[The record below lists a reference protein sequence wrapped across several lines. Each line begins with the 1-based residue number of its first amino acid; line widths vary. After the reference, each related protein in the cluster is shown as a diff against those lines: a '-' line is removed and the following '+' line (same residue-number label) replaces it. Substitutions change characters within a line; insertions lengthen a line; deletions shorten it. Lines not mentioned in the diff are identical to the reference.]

1 MFMASNQFKVI
12 KGREEAFESAWM
24 ATSARL
30 REAPGLIGFRFD
42 KGKEL
47 GEHILYFSITMWETE
62 TCFLDW
68 KYTEGFGAGLE
79 MPGSARRRLA
89 PPRREELDT
98 MISKNNPQ

>member
-12 KGREEAFESAWM
+12 KGREAAFESAWM
-24 ATSARL
+24 ATTARL
-30 REAPGLIGFRFD
+30 RQAPGLIGFRFD

-47 GEHILYFSITMWETE
+47 DEHILYFSITMWETE

-68 KYTEGFGAGLE
+68 KNSELFGVSFE
-79 MPGSARRRLA
+79 IQKSARGRVA
-89 PPRREELDT
+89 PPRHDELDA